1 MPEESS
7 SMKSTIYFDTEFT
20 DLQQPKLLSLGMVTL
35 DGEEHYVEL
44 DPADPDNAGTFA
56 NASSFVWSPEVL
68 GQWHKVPGATVNL
81 ADMGDRTARWVLAQ
95 AARFGQPADLA
106 FDYADDFS
114 LFEALMR
121 GAGHWHAVSRVIR
134 PVFVGD
140 LVSRF
145 DAHLGAEIGFEYASR
160 RGLERHHALA
170 DAHGLRT
177 ACYAATTGKRMKL

>member
-1 MPEESS
+1 
-7 SMKSTIYFDTEFT
+7 MKNTIYLDIEFT
-20 DLQQPKLLSLGMVTL
+20 DLEHPELLSLGMVTL

-44 DPADPDNAGTFA
+44 DPADPANAGRFA
-56 NASSFVWSPEVL
+56 NASDFVWSPEVL

-81 ADMGDRTARWVLAQ
+81 ADMGDRTARCVLAQ

-106 FDYADDFS
+106 FDYPADFS

-121 GAGHWHAVSRVIR
+121 ETGHWHAVSEVIR
-134 PVFVGD
+134 PVYVSE

-145 DAHLGAEIGFEYASR
+145 DARQGAGIGFEYASR
-160 RGLERHHALA
+160 SGLERHHALA
-170 DAHGLRT
+170 DAHALRT